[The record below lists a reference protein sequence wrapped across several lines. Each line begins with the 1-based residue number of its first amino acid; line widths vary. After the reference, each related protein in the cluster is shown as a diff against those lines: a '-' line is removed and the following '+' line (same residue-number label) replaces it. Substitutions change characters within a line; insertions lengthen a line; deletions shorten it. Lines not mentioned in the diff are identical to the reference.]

1 MASSDKKKNS
11 ASSQPNT
18 AALVTVPGSELDF
31 YTNSN
36 YLAYELPQY
45 AAAQRQG
52 KLGSDNIDDG
62 ISEEQGEESEEE
74 QEGDK
79 GDEGDEGDGGD
90 DGEESEK
97 RKRNTPQLSDIEVV
111 SNEVVYDSANNPTA
125 KIVFKVKNSSG
136 ESLKAVNVKVEKK

>member
-62 ISEEQGEESEEE
+62 ISVEQGEESEEE
-74 QEGDK
+74 QEGEEGNE
-79 GDEGDEGDGGD
+79 GDEGDEG
-90 DGEESEK
+90 EESEE
-97 RKRNTPQLSDIEVV
+97 RKKNTPNLSDIEVI
-111 SNEVVYDSANNPTA
+111 SNEVVYDASGNPTA

-136 ESLKAVNVKVEKK
+136 VDIKAVNVRVEKK

>member
-1 MASSDKKKNS
+1 MASSDKKKKS
-11 ASSQPNT
+11 TSSQPNT
-18 AALVTVPGSELDF
+18 AALVTIPGSELDF

-62 ISEEQGEESEEE
+62 ISDKEEEKSGDEEEEKEEES
-74 QEGDK
+74 
-79 GDEGDEGDGGD
+79 GDEGDESDG
-90 DGEESEK
+90 SK
-97 RKRNTPQLSDIEVV
+97 SSNRPSLSDIEVI

-125 KIVFKVKNSSG
+125 KIVFKIKNSSG
-136 ESLKAVNVKVEKK
+136 VELKAVNVRVEKK

>member
-74 QEGDK
+74 QEGEEGNE
-79 GDEGDEGDGGD
+79 GDEGDEG
-90 DGEESEK
+90 EESEE
-97 RKRNTPQLSDIEVV
+97 RKKNTPNLSDIEVI
-111 SNEVVYDSANNPTA
+111 SNEVVYDASGNPTA

-136 ESLKAVNVKVEKK
+136 VDIKAVNVRVEKK

>member
-45 AAAQRQG
+45 AAAQRPG
-52 KLGSDNIDDG
+52 KLGSDDIDDG
-62 ISEEQGEESEEE
+62 ISEEQGDESEED
-74 QEGDK
+74 GDK
-79 GDEGDEGDGGD
+79 GDQGDEGDEGD
-90 DGEESEK
+90 DGEESEE
-97 RKRNTPQLSDIEVV
+97 RKRNTPNLSDIEVV
-111 SNEVVYDSANNPTA
+111 SNEVVYDASGNPTA

-136 ESLKAVNVKVEKK
+136 VELKAVNVRVEKK